1 MARHTFATLTL
12 SKGVPIE
19 SVSRMLGHTNIRTTQ
34 IYTKITNKK
43 IEHDMALFFKDNTIR
58 DFDKESIN
66 MTSKDVE
73 EPKANGKKQ
82 DGERSAA
89 RA

>member
-34 IYTKITNKK
+34 IYAKITNKK

-73 EPKANGKKQ
+73 EPKANGKKK